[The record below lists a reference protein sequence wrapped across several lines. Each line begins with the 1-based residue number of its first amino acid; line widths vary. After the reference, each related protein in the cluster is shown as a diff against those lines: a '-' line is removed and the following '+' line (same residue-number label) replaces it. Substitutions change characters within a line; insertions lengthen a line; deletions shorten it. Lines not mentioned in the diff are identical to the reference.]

1 MAKGFS
7 CEAGGKRVCQIP
19 KCSENKSQLRSQL
32 VAQHEEMNKH
42 ISCDLLWGLSETT
55 APTFVSPHA
64 SRVSL
69 SPVSPLSRLLRNAGM
84 LVCLVGVF
92 LRGVYV

>member
-7 CEAGGKRVCQIP
+7 CEAGGTRVCQIP

-42 ISCDLLWGLSETT
+42 ISCDLLWGPSETT